1 MCPPH
6 HFGVEYEINPWM
18 HRPTPIDRH
27 RAQRQWEILR
37 STYERLGH
45 QVEIV
50 DPVAG
55 LPDLVFCANA
65 GLVLD
70 RRVLLSRFR
79 HEERSGEEDVFAA
92 WFAERGLDVVRAT
105 RWNEGEGDLLLAGE
119 VVLAGWGFRTD
130 PAAHDEVGDFS
141 GREVLP
147 LELVDPR
154 WYHLDTALAVLD
166 DVGTIAYYP
175 PAFSPASQRVLAE
188 RFGDAVIASE
198 ADAIAF
204 GLNACSDGRNVV
216 LAAGAVAL
224 AGQLDARGFGP
235 ILLDTSE
242 LQKAGGS
249 AKCATLEVRP

>member
-1 MCPPH
+1 MQRTNQ
-6 HFGVEYEINPWM
+6 V
-18 HRPTPIDRH
+18 DRL
-27 RAQRQWEILR
+27 RARCQWEAVR
-37 STYERLGH
+37 ATYERLGH

-50 DPVAG
+50 DPVPG

-70 RRVLLSRFR
+70 GRVLLSRFR
-79 HEERSGEEDVFAA
+79 HPERSGEEDVFAA
-92 WFAERGLDVVRAT
+92 WFAEHDLEVVRAT
-105 RWNEGEGDLLLAGE
+105 RWNEGEGDLLLAGDL
-119 VVLAGWGFRTD
+119 VLAGWGFRTD

-141 GREVLP
+141 AREVLA

-166 DVGTIAYYP
+166 DDGTIAYYP
-175 PAFSPASQRVLAE
+175 PAFSPASRQVLAD
-188 RFGDAVIASE
+188 RFADAVIAST
-198 ADAIAF
+198 ADALAF
-204 GLNACSDGRNVV
+204 GLNACSDGRHVV

-224 AGQLDARGFGP
+224 ADQLETRGFEP

-249 AKCATLEVRP
+249 VKCTTLEVRP